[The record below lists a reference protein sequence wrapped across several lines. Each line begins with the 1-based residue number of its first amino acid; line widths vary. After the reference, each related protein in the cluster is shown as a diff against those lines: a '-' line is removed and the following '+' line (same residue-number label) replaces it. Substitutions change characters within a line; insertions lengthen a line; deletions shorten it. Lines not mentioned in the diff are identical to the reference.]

1 METLS
6 KRRPLVVVEIALG
19 VLGVVS
25 LLMALFWV
33 LGSNGLGFVYGDRT
47 PNRFLAA
54 QAVPTVDVHVLG
66 DIGLSTAVAAGN
78 AMGAPRDT
86 SNGTVGADGR
96 AYAEFIGNSAQ
107 VSFWSPTFPQ
117 RWAWVASHAA
127 PAAGMALI
135 WLLLARIVH
144 SVRRGEGFGT
154 TTTRRI
160 LIVAAL
166 LGAGV
171 PLVQLFQWLVARW
184 LLSTSTAHD
193 LAEIP
198 PVKIAVW
205 PVAVAAVLIALA
217 VAWLEAGRMRRE
229 LEGLV

>member
-6 KRRPLVVVEIALG
+6 KRGPLVLVEAALS

-33 LGSNGLGFVYGDRT
+33 VGGNGLGFVYGDRT
-47 PNRFLAA
+47 PDRFLAA
-54 QAVPTVDVHVLG
+54 QAVPTVEVHVLG
-66 DIGLSTAVAAGN
+66 EIGFSTAAAADKAAGR
-78 AMGAPRDT
+78 RDT

-96 AYAEFIGNSAQ
+96 AYTEFIGNSAQ
-107 VSFWSPTFPQ
+107 VSFWAPTFLQ
-117 RWAWVASHAA
+117 RWSWVASHAA
-127 PAAGMALI
+127 PPAGMALI
-135 WLLLARIVH
+135 WLLLARIVR
-144 SVRRGEGFGT
+144 SVRRGEGFGKAT
-154 TTTRRI
+154 ARRI

-166 LGAGV
+166 VGAGV
-171 PLVQLFQWLVARW
+171 PLVQLSQWLVARW
-184 LLSTSTAHD
+184 LLATSSAGD

-198 PVKIAVW
+198 AIKIAVW
-205 PVAVAAVLIALA
+205 PVAVAAVLVVLA

>member
-6 KRRPLVVVEIALG
+6 KRRPLVVVEAALG
-19 VLGVVS
+19 VLGVLS

-33 LGSNGLGFVYGDRT
+33 VGANGLRFVDGDRT
-47 PNRFLAA
+47 PGRFLAA
-54 QAVPTVDVHVLG
+54 QAVPTVEVHVLG
-66 DIGLSTAVAAGN
+66 DIGLSTAVAASK
-78 AMGAPRDT
+78 AMGPGRDT
-86 SNGTVGADGR
+86 SNGTVGADGS

-107 VSFWSPTFPQ
+107 VSFWAPTFLQ

-135 WLLLARIVH
+135 WLLLAGIVR
-144 SVRRGEGFGT
+144 SVRRGEGFGKA
-154 TTTRRI
+154 TTRRI

-166 LGAGV
+166 VGAGV
-171 PLVQLFQWLVARW
+171 PLVQVSQWLVARW
-184 LLSTSTAHD
+184 LLATSSAGD

-198 PVKIAVW
+198 PLKIAVW
-205 PVAVAAVLIALA
+205 PVAVAAVLVVLA